1 MARLT
6 DEEFSAWCQRNQL
19 SLETAV
25 YIQRISQ
32 RKNRH
37 SLMPRN
43 ALTCGERALNPGR
56 EVVFMLGLECSSSS
70 RGPCEA
76 ETLART
82 TRWETDP

>member
-43 ALTCGERALNPGR
+43 AFAARERALNLG
-56 EVVFMLGLECSSSS
+56 FMLGLECSSS
-70 RGPCEA
+70 RQGLCEA
-76 ETLART
+76 ETLSGT